1 MPSVATAI
9 DVARLYDELRDC
21 VRANDQEGVKRVFNE
36 LVRARRP
43 VTEIL
48 DEVRSISKERER
60 SEPERD
66 VTPLREWP
74 PRSPSAEAEPSTPG
88 LTFRNF
94 GPAVDPRPVPE
105 PPDTAGSATNPV
117 PERGPSLDE
126 WSHQNTATELPP
138 RTPEPTPRSPERV
151 ADAGNGEAALRLRET
166 YDPNLLE
173 RAQLRAVQGD
183 AAAAVFWYRRARE
196 FGVAEAEILLK
207 GIQTK

>member
-48 DEVRSISKERER
+48 AEVKSISKERER
-60 SEPERD
+60 PEPAGD
-66 VTPLREWP
+66 VTPLRQWP
-74 PRSPSAEAEPSTPG
+74 PRSAPSEAEPSAPE

-94 GPAVDPRPVPE
+94 GPAVAPRPAPE

-117 PERGPSLDE
+117 PERGHSLLDE
-126 WSHQNTATELPP
+126 WPHRNTAAELPP
-138 RTPEPTPRSPERV
+138 RAPEPTPPSPDP
-151 ADAGNGEAALRLRET
+151 AIDSSFGLEAS
-166 YDPNLLE
+166 DS
-173 RAQLRAVQGD
+173 
-183 AAAAVFWYRRARE
+183 AAAATE
-196 FGVAEAEILLK
+196 PEPEEAVS
-207 GIQTK
+207 

>member
-74 PRSPSAEAEPSTPG
+74 PRSPSPEAEPSTPG

-117 PERGPSLDE
+117 PERV
-126 WSHQNTATELPP
+126 
-138 RTPEPTPRSPERV
+138 PRSM
-151 ADAGNGEAALRLRET
+151 NGRTRIQRPSCRRGRLSRHLAAPSGSPMPAT
-166 YDPNLLE
+166 
-173 RAQLRAVQGD
+173 A
-183 AAAAVFWYRRARE
+183 RRRC
-196 FGVAEAEILLK
+196 
-207 GIQTK
+207 

>member
-1 MPSVATAI
+1 MPSVGTAI

-74 PRSPSAEAEPSTPG
+74 PRSPSVEAEPSTPG
-88 LTFRNF
+88 VTFRNF
-94 GPAVDPRPVPE
+94 GPAVAPEPAPE
-105 PPDTAGSATNPV
+105 PPDAGGSATSPAA
-117 PERGPSLDE
+117 ERGHWPLDKLPQRNAAAE
-126 WSHQNTATELPP
+126 PPP
-138 RTPEPTPRSPERV
+138 RAPEPASPSPDRAIDPSFGLEDSNSV
-151 ADAGNGEAALRLRET
+151 PVTTEPGPEEA
-166 YDPNLLE
+166 
-173 RAQLRAVQGD
+173 VSS
-183 AAAAVFWYRRARE
+183 
-196 FGVAEAEILLK
+196 
-207 GIQTK
+207 